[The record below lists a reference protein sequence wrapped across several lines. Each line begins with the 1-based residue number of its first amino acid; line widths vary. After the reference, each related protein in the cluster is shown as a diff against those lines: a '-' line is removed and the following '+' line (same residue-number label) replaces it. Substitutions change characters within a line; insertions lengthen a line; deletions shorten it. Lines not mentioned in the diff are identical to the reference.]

1 MKKIIL
7 LLSLIALASCGK
19 NNKVNS
25 ATPTSGTSAYSTT
38 SAAITDFEGSYDL
51 IRMQTQD
58 CGASIQLV
66 RDCDGLKLLSNNNMG
81 AEEFCNINRGDRRNQ
96 RDNSVSTIVT
106 LEGNVLKAVTT
117 LRDDGRNSNRG
128 PGMPGQIGDSQ
139 VTFTNT
145 LTLNGDGTLTKISHL
160 KSRESR
166 CLYQKR

>member
-19 NNKVNS
+19 TNKVNTG
-25 ATPTSGTSAYSTT
+25 ATTSTSGTSTYSVPTN
-38 SAAITDFEGSYDL
+38 AAITDFEGTYDI
-51 IRMQTQD
+51 IRMQSND

-81 AEEFCNINRGDRRNQ
+81 AEEFCNINRGERRNQ
-96 RDNSVSTIVT
+96 RDNFLSTTVT
-106 LEGNVLKAVTT
+106 LEGNVLRAVTT
-117 LRDDGRNSNRG
+117 LRSMPG
-128 PGMPGQIGDSQ
+128 PGERQDPRDSQ
-139 VTFTNT
+139 VNFTNT
-145 LTLNGDGTLTKISHL
+145 LTLNSDGTLTKISHL